1 MLEDL
6 LDSMTYNF
14 EAKSDSRSGR
24 RDELPI
30 FMVTTVPKGSA
41 AASAFSALRNF
52 AKAAQPKRK
61 KKKKNHSSSSI
72 KSM

>member
-6 LDSMTYNF
+6 LDRIVYNF

-61 KKKKNHSSSSI
+61 K
-72 KSM
+72 